1 MYHKQDQVNLGRPS
15 GDEHK
20 ESVSCIPK
28 TGPTSA
34 GWGNM
39 AYGGEFTE
47 TSRSCR
53 CLHSD
58 SPRLISN
65 TLLLTLLQNDS
76 LQAIYVL
83 TAPDIMEFT

>member
-20 ESVSCIPK
+20 ESVSCIPI
-28 TGPTSA
+28 TGHTSA
-34 GWGNM
+34 GWGHI
-39 AYGGEFTE
+39 AYGGEPTE

-58 SPRLISN
+58 TR
-65 TLLLTLLQNDS
+65 D
-76 LQAIYVL
+76 
-83 TAPDIMEFT
+83 